1 MGSLD
6 HVFEEK
12 DVDSFLDKLCL
23 VFDVNTPNEEELNKV
38 LKDEVN
44 KNTNW
49 FNGKNN
55 DFLTAEEQWKVLM
68 KASDKMHIILRHC
81 SFYRLQISTKK

>member
-44 KNTNW
+44 KTNW